1 MTFTVNGKMFDAVP
15 RPGQCLRTFL
25 RELGWFG
32 VKKGCDAGDCGACT
46 VWLDGKPIHSC
57 LFPAQRIG
65 SHSVTTIEGLA
76 QNGELHPM
84 QAQFLAAQGFQCGF
98 CTAGMIM
105 TAASLSEEAK
115 QELPRVLKGSLC
127 RCTGY
132 RAIEDAILGRRR
144 VEADSPGKSVG
155 RSLANPLGKSIVTG
169 QARYTA
175 DVVMDGMLYIKV
187 LRSPHAHARIKAIRK
202 ESAMRVKG
210 VLRVYTWE
218 DVPRRLYSS
227 ATHEDFTVD
236 PNDSYMLDNV
246 VRFVGQRIAAVVAE
260 SEGAAEEAAGLIEV
274 DYELLPAVLDP
285 EAAMEPEAPAIHG
298 EKGVESR
305 IEYPARNILRSIHGE
320 NGNVEAGFAAA
331 DVVYEG
337 EFETHRQQHVHLE
350 THTAISYLT
359 EDDRLHVRTSTQTPF
374 LTKAKLAYL
383 LGLPPAKVHVYTERV
398 GGGFGAKQEV
408 LCEELCAF
416 ATLDLRRP
424 VKWEFTRSEQFI
436 GATTRHPYKM
446 RVKLGATWDGTL
458 TAMYLRA
465 VSNTGAYGNHGG
477 EVLGHSLNES
487 IALYRCPNK
496 KADGYA
502 VYTNTV
508 PSGAFRGYGIT
519 QTNFGVECAMDELA
533 RKLEVDPAD
542 LRRKNMI
549 RPGDTVL
556 SIWNGPSDIVIGSYG
571 LEECLDRTEHA
582 LASGRG
588 KVKKEGNDWLEG
600 KGIAISM
607 LDCAPPTEHRS
618 EARIDL
624 LADGRYHLA
633 IGSTEFGNGTITV
646 HRQIAATVLGC
657 GVERVLVTNADTDK
671 SGHDT
676 GTFASTGLV
685 IGGAAV
691 QKAATVLRDQL
702 LQLASRYS
710 GMPLSRCILGDGAL
724 KCEGIALSLTE
735 IYERATA
742 DGIKL
747 NAFRKA
753 YASPRSVSFNVHGF
767 RLAVHRVTGEIDIL
781 QSVHAADA
789 GTVMNPLQCKG
800 QIEGGV
806 AQGIGW
812 SMIENMF
819 FDESGAVT
827 NPTLRNYRIPAFAD
841 IPRTEV
847 YFATTTDTVG
857 PMGSKP
863 MSESPV
869 NPVAA
874 AMANALADA
883 TGIRFAKL
891 PFTPPRLFEQLRTLQ
906 REAETGVAEPGVAG
920 VTGVQE
926 LQNAKLSGVEEGYVA
941 LIEDE

>member
-1 MTFTVNGKMFDAVP
+1 MTFTVNGKTFDAVP

-57 LFPAQRIG
+57 LFPAQRIA

-84 QAQFLAAQGFQCGF
+84 QAQFLAAQGYQCGF

-105 TAASLSEEAK
+105 TAASLSDEAK
-115 QELPRVLKGSLC
+115 KELPRVLKGSLC

-132 RAIEDAILGRRR
+132 RAIEDSIRGVKK
-144 VEADSPGKSVG
+144 VEEDRPGESVG

-175 DVVMDGMLYIKV
+175 DVMMEGMLYIKV
-187 LRSPHAHARIKAIRK
+187 LRSPHAHACIKAIRK
-202 ESAMRVKG
+202 EKALQVEG
-210 VLRVYTWE
+210 VHRVYTWQ
-218 DVPRRLYSS
+218 DVPRRLYTS
-227 ATHEDFTVD
+227 ATHEDFNVD
-236 PNDSYMLDNV
+236 PDDTYMLDNV
-246 VRFVGQRIAAVVAE
+246 VRFIGQRVAAVVAE
-260 SEGAAEEAAGLIEV
+260 SEAAAEEGVALIEV
-274 DYELLPAVLDP
+274 DYELLPAVFDP
-285 EAAMEPEAPAIHG
+285 EEAMKPGAPLVHG
-298 EKGVESR
+298 EKGAESR
-305 IEYPARNILRSIHGE
+305 MQHPSRNILREVHGE

-359 EDDRLHVRTSTQTPF
+359 DDGRLHVRTATQTPF

-383 LGLPPAKVHVYTERV
+383 LGLYPDKVHVYTERV
-398 GGGFGAKQEV
+398 GGGFGAKQEM
-408 LCEELCAF
+408 LCEELCGF

-424 VKWEFTRSEQFI
+424 VKWELTRSEQFI

-446 RVKLGATWDGTL
+446 RVKLGAKRDGTL

-502 VYTNTV
+502 VYTNAV
-508 PSGAFRGYGIT
+508 PAGAFRGYGIT
-519 QTNFGVECAMDELA
+519 QTSFGIECGMDELA
-533 RKLEVDPAD
+533 RKLHMDPVD

-549 RPGDTVL
+549 RPGDTIL
-556 SIWNGPSDIVIGSYG
+556 SIWCGPSDIVIGSYG
-571 LEECLDRTEHA
+571 LEECLDLTKEA

-588 KVKKEGNDWLEG
+588 KVKKEGDEWLEG
-600 KGIAISM
+600 KGIAASM

-624 LADGRYHLA
+624 TADGKYHLA
-633 IGSTEFGNGTITV
+633 IGSAEFGNGTVTV

-657 GVERVLVTNADTDK
+657 GVERVLITNADTDK

-702 LQLASRYS
+702 RCLASRYT
-710 GMPLSRCILGDGAL
+710 GVPLDHCTLGDGVADCNGAL
-724 KCEGIALSLTE
+724 VPLTE
-735 IYERATA
+735 IYERAT
-742 DGIKL
+742 GEGVKL

-767 RLAVHRVTGEIDIL
+767 RLAVNRITGEIDIL

-789 GTVMNPLQCKG
+789 GTVMNPLQCTG
-800 QIEGGV
+800 QVEGAI

-812 SMIENMF
+812 SIIENMII
-819 FDESGAVT
+819 DERGAVT
-827 NPTLRNYRIPAFAD
+827 NPTLRHYRIPAFAD
-841 IPRTEV
+841 IPFTEV
-847 YFATTTDTVG
+847 YFATTTDSVG
-857 PMGSKP
+857 PMGAKP

-874 AMANALADA
+874 ALGNALADA

-891 PFTPPRLFEQLRTLQ
+891 PFTPP
-906 REAETGVAEPGVAG
+906 
-920 VTGVQE
+920 
-926 LQNAKLSGVEEGYVA
+926 
-941 LIEDE
+941 LIFKEMQSVHTATHQPLEVVS

>member
-1 MTFTVNGKMFDAVP
+1 
-15 RPGQCLRTFL
+15 
-25 RELGWFG
+25 
-32 VKKGCDAGDCGACT
+32 
-46 VWLDGKPIHSC
+46 
-57 LFPAQRIG
+57 
-65 SHSVTTIEGLA
+65 
-76 QNGELHPM
+76 M
-84 QAQFLAAQGFQCGF
+84 QAQFLAAQGYQCGF

-105 TAASLSEEAK
+105 TAASLSEEEK
-115 QELPRVLKGSLC
+115 MELPRVLKGSLC

-132 RAIEDAILGRRR
+132 RAIEDSILALTR
-144 VEADSPGKSVG
+144 VEADCPGESVG

-169 QARYTA
+169 EARYTA
-175 DVVMDGMLYIKV
+175 DVMMEGLLHIKV
-187 LRSPHAHARIKAIRK
+187 LRSPHPHARVKAIDK
-202 ESAMRVKG
+202 AKALHVKG
-210 VLRVYTWE
+210 VHRVYTWE

-227 ATHEDFTVD
+227 ATHEDFNVD
-236 PNDSYMLDNV
+236 PNDTYMLDNV
-246 VRFVGQRIAAVVAE
+246 VRFVGQRVAAVVAE
-260 SEGAAEEAAGLIEV
+260 SEAAAEEATELIGV
-274 DYELLPAVLDP
+274 DYELLPAVFDP
-285 EAAMEPEAPAIHG
+285 EEAMRRGAPVLHG
-298 EKGVESR
+298 DKGVDSR
-305 IEYPARNILRSIHGE
+305 IEHPGRNVLREIHGE
-320 NGNVEAGFAAA
+320 NGNVEEGFAAA

-337 EFETHRQQHVHLE
+337 EFETPRQQHVHLE

-359 EDDRLHVRTSTQTPF
+359 EDGRLHLRTSTQTPF

-383 LGLPPAKVHVYTERV
+383 LGLSPDKVHVYTERV

-416 ATLDLRRP
+416 ATLDLRQP
-424 VKWEFTRSEQFI
+424 VKWELTRSEQFI

-446 RVKLGATWDGTL
+446 RVKLGAQKEGTL
-458 TAMYLRA
+458 TAIYLRA

-508 PSGAFRGYGIT
+508 PSGAFRGYGVT
-519 QTNFGVECAMDELA
+519 QTSFGIECAMDDLA
-533 RKLEVDPAD
+533 RKMGMDPVE

-549 RPGDTVL
+549 RPGDTIL
-556 SIWNGPSDIVIGSYG
+556 SIWSGPSDIVIGSYG
-571 LEECLDRTEHA
+571 LEECLDQTVHA

-588 KVKKEGNDWLEG
+588 KFKQEGDEWLEG

-607 LDCAPPTEHRS
+607 LDSAPPTEHRS

-624 LADGRYHLA
+624 LVDGRYHLA
-633 IGSTEFGNGTITV
+633 IGSAEFGNGTITV

-657 GVERVLVTNADTDK
+657 GVERILMTNADTDK

-702 LQLASRYS
+702 RHLASRYT
-710 GMPLSRCILGDGAL
+710 GMPVKHCILGDGVVICDATAL
-724 KCEGIALSLTE
+724 PLTE
-735 IYERATA
+735 IYQRATG
-742 DGIKL
+742 DGVRL

-753 YASPRSVSFNVHGF
+753 YASPRSVSFNVQGF
-767 RLAVHRVTGEIDIL
+767 RLAVNRVTGEIDIL

-789 GTVMNPLQCKG
+789 GTVMNPLQCTG
-800 QIEGGV
+800 QVEGGV

-812 SMIENMF
+812 SIIENFLM
-819 FDESGAVT
+819 DAQGKVT
-827 NPTLRNYRIPAFAD
+827 NPTLRNYRIPAFSD

-847 YFATTTDTVG
+847 YFATTTDTIG
-857 PMGSKP
+857 PMGAKP

-874 AMANALADA
+874 ALANALTDA
-883 TGIRFAKL
+883 TGIRFVKL
-891 PFTPPRLFEQLRTLQ
+891 PFTPPRLFEQLRSS
-906 REAETGVAEPGVAG
+906 VAEGIEPRHEESKAG
-920 VTGVQE
+920 KE
-926 LQNAKLSGVEEGYVA
+926 CE
-941 LIEDE
+941 

>member
-1 MTFTVNGKMFDAVP
+1 MQEDAAMTFTVNAKTYDATP

-25 RELGWFG
+25 REVGLFG

-46 VWLDGKPIHSC
+46 VWLDGIPIHSC
-57 LFPAQRIG
+57 LFPARKIG
-65 SHSVTTIEGLA
+65 NHSVTTIEGLA

-84 QAQFLAAQGFQCGF
+84 QSQFLGAQGYQCGF

-105 TAASLSEEAK
+105 TAASLSEGAK
-115 QELPRVLKGSLC
+115 DELPRLLKGSLC

-132 RAIEDAILGRRR
+132 RAIEDSIRGIMA
-144 VEADSPGKSVG
+144 VEPDCPGQSVG

-175 DVVMDGMLYIKV
+175 DVVMDGMLHIKV
-187 LRSPHAHARIKAIRK
+187 LRSPHAHAGIKAIRK
-202 ESAMRVKG
+202 EKALQVKG
-210 VLRVYTWE
+210 VHRVYTWA
-218 DVPRRLYSS
+218 DVPRRLYTS
-227 ATHEDFTVD
+227 ATHQDFIVD
-236 PNDSYMLDNV
+236 PDDTYMLDNV
-246 VRFVGQRIAAVVAE
+246 VRFVGQRVAAVVAE
-260 SEGAAEEAAGLIEV
+260 SEAAAEEAVACIEV
-274 DYELLPAVLDP
+274 DYEVFPAVFDP
-285 EAAMEPEAPAIHG
+285 EDAMKPGAPLVHG

-305 IEYPARNILRSIHGE
+305 IEHPSRNILREIHGE
-320 NGNVEAGFAAA
+320 NGNVEEGFAAA
-331 DVVYEG
+331 DVLYEG

-350 THTAISYLT
+350 AHTAISYLT
-359 EDDRLHVRTSTQTPF
+359 DDGRLHVRTGTQTPF

-383 LGLPPAKVHVYTERV
+383 LGLYPDRVHVYSERV

-408 LCEELCAF
+408 LCECLCAF
-416 ATLDLRRP
+416 AALDLRRP

-446 RVKLGATWDGTL
+446 RVKLGAMRDGTL
-458 TAMYLRA
+458 TAIYLRA

-502 VYTNTV
+502 VFTNTV

-519 QTNFGVECAMDELA
+519 QTSFGIESAMDELA
-533 RKLEVDPAD
+533 RKLEIDPVD

-549 RPGDTVL
+549 RPGDTML
-556 SIWNGPSDIVIGSYG
+556 SIWGGPSDIVIGSYG
-571 LEECLDRTEHA
+571 LEECLDLTEHA
-582 LASGRG
+582 LTSGRG
-588 KVKKEGNDWLEG
+588 KVKKEADEWLEG

-633 IGSTEFGNGTITV
+633 IGSAEFGNGTLTV
-646 HRQIAATVLGC
+646 HRQIAATALGC
-657 GVERVLVTNADTDK
+657 GVDRILVTNADTDK

-676 GTFASTGLV
+676 GTFASTGTV
-685 IGGAAV
+685 VGGTAV
-691 QKAATVLRDQL
+691 QKAATVLRDQVRN
-702 LQLASRYS
+702 LASRYT
-710 GMPLSRCILGDGAL
+710 GLPAKHCIPGDGAVD
-724 KCEGIALSLTE
+724 CNGIPVPLTE
-735 IYERATA
+735 IYESAA
-742 DGIKL
+742 NDGIKL

-767 RLAVHRVTGEIDIL
+767 RIAVNRITGEIDIL

-789 GTVMNPLQCKG
+789 GTVMNPLQCIG
-800 QIEGGV
+800 QVEGGV
-806 AQGIGW
+806 AQAIGW
-812 SMIENMF
+812 AMIENMIIN
-819 FDESGAVT
+819 EHGAVT
-827 NPTLRNYRIPAFAD
+827 NPNLRNYRIPAFSD
-841 IPRTEV
+841 VPRTEV
-847 YFATTTDTVG
+847 YFATTYDSVG
-857 PMGSKP
+857 PMGAKA

-891 PFTPPRLFEQLRTLQ
+891 PFTPPRLFKEM
-906 REAETGVAEPGVAG
+906 EAHGIAARPPLAVV
-920 VTGVQE
+920 
-926 LQNAKLSGVEEGYVA
+926 S
-941 LIEDE
+941 

>member
-1 MTFTVNGKMFDAVP
+1 
-15 RPGQCLRTFL
+15 
-25 RELGWFG
+25 
-32 VKKGCDAGDCGACT
+32 
-46 VWLDGKPIHSC
+46 
-57 LFPAQRIG
+57 
-65 SHSVTTIEGLA
+65 
-76 QNGELHPM
+76 
-84 QAQFLAAQGFQCGF
+84 
-98 CTAGMIM
+98 
-105 TAASLSEEAK
+105 
-115 QELPRVLKGSLC
+115 
-127 RCTGY
+127 
-132 RAIEDAILGRRR
+132 
-144 VEADSPGKSVG
+144 
-155 RSLANPLGKSIVTG
+155 
-169 QARYTA
+169 
-175 DVVMDGMLYIKV
+175 
-187 LRSPHAHARIKAIRK
+187 
-202 ESAMRVKG
+202 
-210 VLRVYTWE
+210 
-218 DVPRRLYSS
+218 
-227 ATHEDFTVD
+227 
-236 PNDSYMLDNV
+236 
-246 VRFVGQRIAAVVAE
+246 
-260 SEGAAEEAAGLIEV
+260 
-274 DYELLPAVLDP
+274 
-285 EAAMEPEAPAIHG
+285 
-298 EKGVESR
+298 
-305 IEYPARNILRSIHGE
+305 
-320 NGNVEAGFAAA
+320 VEAGFAAA

-337 EFETHRQQHVHLE
+337 EFETSRQQHVHLE

-359 EDDRLHVRTSTQTPF
+359 EDGRLHLRTSTQTPF

-383 LGLPPAKVHVYTERV
+383 LGLSPDKVHVYSERV

-408 LCEELCAF
+408 LCEELCAL

-424 VKWEFTRSEQFI
+424 VKWELTRSEQFI

-446 RVKLGATWDGTL
+446 RVKLGAKKEGTL
-458 TAMYLRA
+458 TAIYLRA

-519 QTNFGVECAMDELA
+519 QTSFGIECAVDELA
-533 RKLEVDPAD
+533 RKMGMDPVE

-556 SIWNGPSDIVIGSYG
+556 SIWSGPSDIVIGSYG
-571 LEECLDRTEHA
+571 LEECLDLTEHA

-588 KVKKEGNDWLEG
+588 KAKPEGDEWLEG

-624 LADGRYHLA
+624 LVDGRYHLA
-633 IGSTEFGNGTITV
+633 IGSAEFGNGTITV

-657 GVERVLVTNADTDK
+657 GVERVLMTNADTDK

-702 LQLASRYS
+702 RQLASRYT
-710 GMPLSRCILGDGAL
+710 GMPLKHCILGDSAVVCDTATL
-724 KCEGIALSLTE
+724 PLTE
-735 IYERATA
+735 IYQRATG
-742 DGIKL
+742 DGVRL

-767 RLAVHRVTGEIDIL
+767 RLAVNRVTGEIDIL

-789 GTVMNPLQCKG
+789 GTVMNPLQCTG
-800 QIEGGV
+800 QVEGGV
-806 AQGIGW
+806 AQGLGW
-812 SMIENMF
+812 TMIENFLM
-819 FDESGAVT
+819 DEHGAVT
-827 NPTLRNYRIPAFAD
+827 NPTLRNYRIPAFSD

-847 YFATTTDTVG
+847 YFAATTDTIG
-857 PMGSKP
+857 PMGAKP
-863 MSESPV
+863 MSESPI

-874 AMANALADA
+874 AMANALTDA

-891 PFTPPRLFEQLRTLQ
+891 PFTPPRVFEQLRSGF
-906 REAETGVAEPGVAG
+906 AEVL
-920 VTGVQE
+920 E
-926 LQNAKLSGVEEGYVA
+926 LQKGSAVRYEVSKV
-941 LIEDE
+941 

>member
-1 MTFTVNGKMFDAVP
+1 MTFTVNGKPFDAVP
-15 RPGQCLRTFL
+15 WPGQCLRTFL

-46 VWLDGKPIHSC
+46 VWLDGQPIHSC

-65 SHSVTTIEGLA
+65 GHSVTTIEGLA

-84 QAQFLAAQGFQCGF
+84 QAQFLAAQGYQCGF

-105 TAASLSEEAK
+105 TAATLSEEAK
-115 QELPRVLKGSLC
+115 KELPRVLKGSLC

-132 RAIEDAILGRRR
+132 RSIEDSIRGMTK
-144 VEADSPGKSVG
+144 VEPDCPGKSVG
-155 RSLANPLGKSIVTG
+155 RSLANPLGQSIVTG

-175 DVVMDGMLYIKV
+175 DVWMEGMLHIKV

-202 ESAMRVKG
+202 EKALRVQG
-210 VLRVYTWE
+210 VHRVYTWE
-218 DVPRRLYSS
+218 DVPSRLYTS
-227 ATHEDFTVD
+227 ATHEDFNVD
-236 PNDSYMLDNV
+236 PNDTYMLDNV
-246 VRFVGQRIAAVVAE
+246 VRFIGQRVAAVVAD
-260 SEGAAEEAAGLIEV
+260 SEAAAEEGASLIEV
-274 DYELLPAVLDP
+274 DYEIFPAVFDP
-285 EAAMEPEAPAIHG
+285 EEAMKPGAPLVHG
-298 EKGVESR
+298 EKGVDSR
-305 IEYPARNILRSIHGE
+305 IQHPSRNILREIHGE

-350 THTAISYLT
+350 THTSISYLT
-359 EDDRLHVRTSTQTPF
+359 EDGRLHLRTSTQTPF

-383 LGLPPAKVHVYTERV
+383 LGLFPDKVHVYTERV
-398 GGGFGAKQEV
+398 GGGFGAKQEM
-408 LCEELCAF
+408 LCEDLCAF

-424 VKWEFTRSEQFI
+424 VKWELTRSEQFI

-446 RVKLGATWDGTL
+446 RVKLGAKRDGTL
-458 TAMYLRA
+458 TAIYVRA

-519 QTNFGVECAMDELA
+519 QTSFGVECAMDELA
-533 RKLEVDPAD
+533 RKLGTDPVE

-571 LEECLDRTEHA
+571 LEECLDWTAQA
-582 LASGRG
+582 LAGRRG
-588 KVKKEGNDWLEG
+588 KVKKEGDEWLEG

-633 IGSTEFGNGTITV
+633 IGSAEFGNGTLTV

-657 GVERVLVTNADTDK
+657 GVERILVTNADTDK

-691 QKAATVLRDQL
+691 EKAATVLRDQL
-702 LQLASRYS
+702 RHLAARYA
-710 GMPLSRCILGDGAL
+710 GRPANCCILGDGMVDCHGVAL
-724 KCEGIALSLTE
+724 PLTE
-735 IYERATA
+735 IYERATS
-742 DGIKL
+742 DGVKL

-753 YASPRSVSFNVHGF
+753 YASPRSVSFNVQGF
-767 RLAVHRVTGEIDIL
+767 RIAVNRITGEIDIL

-789 GTVMNPLQCKG
+789 GTVMNPLQCAG
-800 QIEGGV
+800 QVEGGV

-812 SMIENMF
+812 AMIENMII
-819 FDESGAVT
+819 DSHGAVT

-847 YFATTTDTVG
+847 YFAATTDTVG
-857 PMGSKP
+857 PMGAKP

-874 AMANALADA
+874 AMANALRDA

-891 PFTPPRLFEQLRTLQ
+891 PFTPPRLFEQMRFLQ
-906 REAETGVAEPGVAG
+906 AATPTTSPPSLAFV
-920 VTGVQE
+920 
-926 LQNAKLSGVEEGYVA
+926 S
-941 LIEDE
+941 

>member
-1 MTFTVNGKMFDAVP
+1 MKFTVNGEMFDAAP

-57 LFPAQRIG
+57 LFPAQRIA

-84 QAQFLAAQGFQCGF
+84 QTQFLAAQGYQCGF

-115 QELPRVLKGSLC
+115 RELPRVLKGSLC

-132 RAIEDAILGRRR
+132 RAIEDSILGRTR

-155 RSLANPLGKSIVTG
+155 RSLANPLGQSIVTG

-175 DVVMDGMLYIKV
+175 DVAMEGMLHIKV
-187 LRSPHAHARIKAIRK
+187 LRSPHAHARIKAFRK
-202 ESAMRVKG
+202 ESAMRVEG
-210 VLRVYTWE
+210 VRRVYTWE

-227 ATHEDFTVD
+227 ATHEDFNVD
-236 PNDSYMLDNV
+236 PSDSYMLDNV
-246 VRFVGQRIAAVVAE
+246 VRFIGQRVAAVVAE
-260 SEGAAEEAAGLIEV
+260 SEAAAEEATDLIEV

-285 EAAMEPEAPAIHG
+285 EAAMEPDAPAIHG

-305 IEYPARNILRSIHGE
+305 IEYPARNILRAIHGE
-320 NGNVEAGFAAA
+320 NGNVEEGYTAA
-331 DVVYEG
+331 DVIYEG

-359 EDDRLHVRTSTQTPF
+359 EDGRLHLRTSTQTPF

-436 GATTRHPYKM
+436 GATVRHPYKM
-446 RVKLGATWDGTL
+446 RVKLGARWDGTL

-465 VSNTGAYGNHGG
+465 VANTGAYGNHGG

-496 KADGYA
+496 KADGYS

-519 QTNFGVECAMDELA
+519 QTSFGIECAMDGLA
-533 RKLEVDPAD
+533 RKLEMDPVD

-588 KVKKEGNDWLEG
+588 KVKKGGDDWLEG

-633 IGSTEFGNGTITV
+633 IGSAEFGNGTITV

-710 GMPLSRCILGDGAL
+710 GIPVSHCILGDGAL
-724 KCEGIALSLTE
+724 ECGASTLPLTE
-735 IYERATA
+735 IYERATG

-819 FDESGAVT
+819 FDESGAVI

-841 IPRTEV
+841 MPRTEV

-891 PFTPPRLFEQLRTLQ
+891 PFTPPRLFEQLRALQ
-906 REAETGVAEPGVAG
+906 REAETGV
-920 VTGVQE
+920 QE
-926 LQNAKLSGVEEGYVA
+926 LQEFRSCRIRRTLA
-941 LIEDE
+941 

>member
-1 MTFTVNGKMFDAVP
+1 
-15 RPGQCLRTFL
+15 
-25 RELGWFG
+25 
-32 VKKGCDAGDCGACT
+32 
-46 VWLDGKPIHSC
+46 
-57 LFPAQRIG
+57 
-65 SHSVTTIEGLA
+65 
-76 QNGELHPM
+76 
-84 QAQFLAAQGFQCGF
+84 
-98 CTAGMIM
+98 
-105 TAASLSEEAK
+105 
-115 QELPRVLKGSLC
+115 VLKGSLC

-132 RAIEDAILGRRR
+132 RAIEDSILGVTR
-144 VEADSPGKSVG
+144 VEADRPGESVG

-169 QARYTA
+169 LARYTA
-175 DVVMDGMLYIKV
+175 DVVMEGMLHIKV
-187 LRSPHAHARIKAIRK
+187 LRSPQAHARINSIRK
-202 ESAMRVKG
+202 EKALQVKG
-210 VLRVYTWE
+210 VHRVYTWE
-218 DVPRRLYSS
+218 DVPRRLYST
-227 ATHEDFTVD
+227 ATHEDFNVD

-246 VRFVGQRIAAVVAE
+246 VRFIGQRVAAVVAE
-260 SEGAAEEAAGLIEV
+260 SEAAAEEAAGLIEV
-274 DYELLPAVLDP
+274 DYELLPAVFDP
-285 EAAMEPEAPAIHG
+285 EEAMKPGAPGIHG
-298 EKGVESR
+298 DKGVESR
-305 IEYPARNILRSIHGE
+305 IEHPSRNILREIHGQ

-359 EDDRLHVRTSTQTPF
+359 EDGRLHLRTSTQTPF

-383 LGLPPAKVHVYTERV
+383 LGLSPDKVHVYTERV
-398 GGGFGAKQEV
+398 GGGFGAKQEM

-424 VKWEFTRSEQFI
+424 VKWELTRSEQFI

-446 RVKLGATWDGTL
+446 RVKLGATREGIL
-458 TAMYLRA
+458 TAMYLQA

-502 VYTNTV
+502 IYTNTV

-519 QTNFGVECAMDELA
+519 QSSFGIECAMDELA
-533 RKLEVDPAD
+533 RKLEMDPVE

-571 LEECLDRTEHA
+571 LEECLDQTEYA

-588 KVKKEGNDWLEG
+588 KVKKEGEEWLEG

-624 LADGRYHLA
+624 LADSRYHLA
-633 IGSTEFGNGTITV
+633 IGSAEFGNGTLTV

-702 LQLASRYS
+702 RHLASRYT
-710 GMPLSRCILGDGAL
+710 GTPVKRCILGDGTVDCDGTEL
-724 KCEGIALSLTE
+724 PLTE

-742 DGIKL
+742 DGVKL

-767 RLAVHRVTGEIDIL
+767 RLAVNRVTGEIDIL

-789 GTVMNPLQCKG
+789 GTVMNPLQCTG
-800 QIEGGV
+800 QVEGGV

-812 SMIENMF
+812 SMIENMIM
-819 FDESGAVT
+819 DEHGAVT

-847 YFATTTDTVG
+847 YFANTTDTVG
-857 PMGSKP
+857 PMGAKS

-874 AMANALADA
+874 AMANALTDA

-891 PFTPPRLFEQLRTLQ
+891 PFTPPRLFEQMRSLRTATPPRL
-906 REAETGVAEPGVAG
+906 AVV
-920 VTGVQE
+920 
-926 LQNAKLSGVEEGYVA
+926 L
-941 LIEDE
+941 

>member
-1 MTFTVNGKMFDAVP
+1 MKFTVNGEMFDAAP

-57 LFPAQRIG
+57 LFPAQRIA

-84 QAQFLAAQGFQCGF
+84 QTQFLAAQGYQCGF

-115 QELPRVLKGSLC
+115 RELPRVLKGSLC

-132 RAIEDAILGRRR
+132 RAIEDSILGRTR

-155 RSLANPLGKSIVTG
+155 RSLANPLGQSIVTG

-175 DVVMDGMLYIKV
+175 DVAMEGMLHIKV
-187 LRSPHAHARIKAIRK
+187 LRSPHAHARIKAFRK
-202 ESAMRVKG
+202 ESAMRVEG
-210 VLRVYTWE
+210 VRRVYTWE

-227 ATHEDFTVD
+227 ATHEDFNVD
-236 PNDSYMLDNV
+236 PSDSYMLDNV
-246 VRFVGQRIAAVVAE
+246 VRFIGQRVAAVVAE
-260 SEGAAEEAAGLIEV
+260 SEAAAEEATDLIEV

-285 EAAMEPEAPAIHG
+285 EAAMEPDAPAIHG

-305 IEYPARNILRSIHGE
+305 IEYPARNILRAIHGE
-320 NGNVEAGFAAA
+320 NGNVEEGYTAA
-331 DVVYEG
+331 DVIYEG

-359 EDDRLHVRTSTQTPF
+359 EDGRLHLRTSTQTPF

-436 GATTRHPYKM
+436 GATVRHPYKM
-446 RVKLGATWDGTL
+446 RVKLGARWDGTL

-465 VSNTGAYGNHGG
+465 VANTGAYGNHGG

-496 KADGYA
+496 KADGYS

-519 QTNFGVECAMDELA
+519 QTSFGIECAMDGLA
-533 RKLEVDPAD
+533 RKLEMDPVD

-588 KVKKEGNDWLEG
+588 KVKKGDDDWLEG

-633 IGSTEFGNGTITV
+633 IGSAEFGNGTITV

-710 GMPLSRCILGDGAL
+710 GIPVSHCILGDGAL
-724 KCEGIALSLTE
+724 ECGASTLPLTE
-735 IYERATA
+735 IYERATG

-819 FDESGAVT
+819 FDESGAVI

-841 IPRTEV
+841 MPRTEV

-891 PFTPPRLFEQLRTLQ
+891 PFTPPRLFEQLRALQ
-906 REAETGVAEPGVAG
+906 REAETGV
-920 VTGVQE
+920 QE
-926 LQNAKLSGVEEGYVA
+926 LQEFRSCRIRRTLA
-941 LIEDE
+941 

>member
-1 MTFTVNGKMFDAVP
+1 MTFTVNGKGFDVAP

-57 LFPAQRIG
+57 LFPARRIG

-84 QAQFLAAQGFQCGF
+84 QTQFLAAQGYQCGF

-115 QELPRVLKGSLC
+115 QDLPRVLKGSLC

-132 RAIEDAILGRRR
+132 RAIEDSILGRTT
-144 VEADSPGKSVG
+144 VEADSPGQSVG

-175 DVVMDGMLYIKV
+175 DVVMEGMLHINV
-187 LRSPHAHARIKAIRK
+187 LRSPHAHARIKAFRK

-210 VLRVYTWE
+210 VHRIYTWE
-218 DVPRRLYSS
+218 DVPRRLYTS
-227 ATHEDFTVD
+227 ATHEDFNVD
-236 PNDSYMLDNV
+236 PNDSYMLDDV
-246 VRFVGQRIAAVVAE
+246 VRFVGQRVAAVVAE
-260 SEGAAEEAAGLIEV
+260 SEAAAEEATSLIEV
-274 DYELLPAVLDP
+274 DYDLLPAILDP
-285 EAAMEPEAPAIHG
+285 EAAMAPGAPAIHG

-305 IEYPARNILRSIHGE
+305 IEYPDRNILRSIHGE

-359 EDDRLHVRTSTQTPF
+359 EDGRLHLRTSTQTPF

-446 RVKLGATWDGTL
+446 RVKLGAKYDGTL

-465 VSNTGAYGNHGG
+465 VTNTGAYGNHGG

-496 KADGYA
+496 KADGYS

-519 QTNFGVECAMDELA
+519 QTSFGIECAIDELA
-533 RKLEVDPAD
+533 RKLDMDPVD

-556 SIWNGPSDIVIGSYG
+556 TIWNGPSDIVIGSYG
-571 LEECLDRTEHA
+571 LEECLSLTEQA

-588 KVKKEGNDWLEG
+588 KVKKEDDDWLEG

-633 IGSTEFGNGTITV
+633 IGSAEFGNGTITV

-657 GVERVLVTNADTDK
+657 GVERVLMTNADTDK

-702 LQLASRYS
+702 VQLASRYT
-710 GMPLSRCILGDGAL
+710 GIPLSRCILGNGTL
-724 KCEGIALSLTE
+724 ECGGSALSLTE

-767 RLAVHRVTGEIDIL
+767 RLAVHRETGEIDIL

-789 GTVMNPLQCKG
+789 GTVMNPLQCTG

-819 FDESGAVT
+819 FDERGAVT

-857 PMGSKP
+857 PMGAKP
-863 MSESPV
+863 MSESPI

-891 PFTPPRLFEQLRTLQ
+891 PFTPPRLFEQLKTRSS
-906 REAETGVAEPGVAG
+906 GVAEWICGYPGR
-920 VTGVQE
+920 
-926 LQNAKLSGVEEGYVA
+926 
-941 LIEDE
+941 